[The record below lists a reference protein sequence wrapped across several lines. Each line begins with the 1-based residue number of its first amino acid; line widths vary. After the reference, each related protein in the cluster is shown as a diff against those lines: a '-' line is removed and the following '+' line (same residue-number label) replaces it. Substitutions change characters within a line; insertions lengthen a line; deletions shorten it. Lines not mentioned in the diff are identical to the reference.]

1 MITLCHR
8 SRCCA
13 LLHNATQQHLFSTF
27 KFTHLH
33 TKTPS
38 KHSRSR
44 ILPTYAA
51 MQFPKFDIFASKEF
65 VESLAKQKKVVRFTP
80 DTDFTPGRPH
90 GEFQRAHPKYLP
102 GKHSCPAE
110 FGGEWENTSKMTD
123 LEYQL
128 LHMIVHSQHRVRD
141 EPEAAALSN
150 SYKLYMRAGHPL
162 PLGSEIPLNLSK
174 FRDPVLVRF
183 RKILSDPAVD
193 IRDEWN
199 NAKAL
204 TVFKDHDGKFMF
216 F

>member
-1 MITLCHR
+1 
-8 SRCCA
+8 
-13 LLHNATQQHLFSTF
+13 
-27 KFTHLH
+27 
-33 TKTPS
+33 
-38 KHSRSR
+38 
-44 ILPTYAA
+44 

-141 EPEAAALSN
+141 EPEAAALQATHESRP
-150 SYKLYMRAGHPL
+150 SLASR
-162 PLGSEIPLNLSK
+162 I
-174 FRDPVLVRF
+174 RDP
-183 RKILSDPAVD
+183 A
-193 IRDEWN
+193 
-199 NAKAL
+199 
-204 TVFKDHDGKFMF
+204 
-216 F
+216 